1 MRELDSYLA
10 ELIKAQL
17 ENRIADELPSSISMN
32 QIVEVAVQN
41 QMKYLLLGALVR
53 VSNLREEEREY
64 LRKHVIQCVL
74 RTAVQVKELE
84 ELERCFEEAGVVNQP
99 MKGAVLRFLY
109 PSPEMR
115 EMSDIDI
122 LIAEQN
128 MEMASEIL
136 KQRGYLMAESI
147 KHHDIYKKPPFLIV
161 EAHRAL
167 YDKTVD
173 RNQHGYFSNFSRTKV
188 KEGCQHT
195 QVFGVEDFYVYMMSH
210 MAKHFYQTGCGIRH
224 LVDIYVYLN
233 TYRNSMD
240 RKYVER
246 ELDRCGILTFTINME
261 QLAFG
266 WLDGG
271 KLSPLHEKLFD
282 YMLDSGIYGKDENG
296 IWNKFVY
303 QKGSD
308 KEMSRGQLKRWYFFP
323 PLYYMSE
330 YYPYLEKK
338 PWLLPWAWLVRGVC
352 GVFGHKGTFKR
363 KMIDHIDQEQI
374 QTLKTIYEEMELR
387 FKP

>member
-10 ELIKAQL
+10 ELIKSQL
-17 ENRIADELPSSISMN
+17 ENRIADEIPSGITVN
-32 QIVEVAVQN
+32 QIVEVALQN

-53 VSNLREEEREY
+53 VPNLGEEEREY
-64 LRKHVIQCVL
+64 LRGHVIQCVL
-74 RTAVQVKELE
+74 RTAVQVKELG
-84 ELERCFEEAGVVNQP
+84 ELEQCFEEAGVVNQP
-99 MKGAVLRFLY
+99 MKGAILRFLY

-128 MEMASEIL
+128 MEAASEIL
-136 KQRGYLMAESI
+136 KQKGYLMTESI

-161 EAHRAL
+161 EAHRAM

-173 RNQHGYFSNFSRTKV
+173 RNQHGYFSNFSRTKL
-188 KEGCQHT
+188 KEGCQYTH
-195 QVFGVEDFYVYMMSH
+195 VFGVDDFYVYMMSH

-224 LVDIYVYLN
+224 LVDIYIYLN
-233 TYRNSMD
+233 TYRSSMD
-240 RKYVER
+240 RKYVEQ

-266 WLDGG
+266 WLDSG
-271 KLSPLHEKLFD
+271 KLNPLHEKLFA

-303 QKGSD
+303 QKGLD
-308 KEMSRGQLKRWYFFP
+308 KEMSRGQLKCWYFFP
-323 PLYYMSE
+323 PLYYMAE
-330 YYPYLEKK
+330 YYPYLENK

-352 GVFGHKGTFKR
+352 GVFGHKGSFKR
-363 KMIDHIDQEQI
+363 KMIEHIDKEQI

>member
-17 ENRIADELPSSISMN
+17 ENRIAAALPSSISVN

-53 VSNLREEEREY
+53 VPNLVEEEREH
-64 LRKHVIQCVL
+64 LRKHVIRCVL
-74 RTAVQVKELE
+74 RTAVQVKELG
-84 ELERCFEEAGVVNQP
+84 ELEQSFEKAGVVNQP

-128 MEMASEIL
+128 METASAIL
-136 KQRGYLMAESI
+136 KQRGYLLSESI
-147 KHHDIYKKPPFLIV
+147 KHHDIYMNPPFLIV
-161 EAHRAL
+161 EAHRAM

-173 RNQHGYFSNFSRTKV
+173 RNQYGYFSNFSRAKV
-188 KEGCQHT
+188 KEGCRYT
-195 QVFGVEDFYVYMMSH
+195 QVFGKEDFYVYMMSH

-224 LVDIYVYLN
+224 LVDIYIYLN
-233 TYRNSMD
+233 AYRNSMD
-240 RKYVER
+240 RKYVEQ
-246 ELDRCGILTFTINME
+246 ELDRCGILTFTIHME
-261 QLAFG
+261 QLAFE

-271 KLSPLHEKLFD
+271 KLSPFHEKLFA

-352 GVFGHKGTFKR
+352 GIFEHKGSFKR
-363 KMIDHIDQEQI
+363 KMIDHIDKEQI